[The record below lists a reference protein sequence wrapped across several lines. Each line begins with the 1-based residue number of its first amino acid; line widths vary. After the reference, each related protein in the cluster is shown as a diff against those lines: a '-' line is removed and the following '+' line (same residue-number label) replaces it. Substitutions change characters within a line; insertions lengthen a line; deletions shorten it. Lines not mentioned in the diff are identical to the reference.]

1 MKINTLADGEQLKK
15 YHVALLVNK
24 GTSDKPEWVQIEKS
38 TDNTITMNA
47 ETEDRDYIVDVN
59 PTTILTKYKPSLS
72 EPITL
77 YKGNPDYEFFWSKFY
92 NMDVGSS
99 AVSEILVVFMNEE
112 PVSGKF
118 NAWKC
123 SCACVCDNLNP
134 VDSTLTFTINFNG
147 TVAKGYVEVD
157 DSGNPSFTEGT
168 ASAGTDSSDDT
179 SSSSDSGSSDDASGT
194 SDSDST
200 ATTEAAT
207 PVFTN
212 TLSDVSYTTGGTADA
227 LDGSATVSDGGTVTY
242 KWTDS
247 DGNELSTEATYTP
260 DVTTA
265 GTKTVTVTATN
276 TLGDSTA
283 TASQTFTITVADSN

>member
-1 MKINTLADGEQLKK
+1 MKINTLAEGEQLKK

-24 GTSDKPEWVQIEKS
+24 GTSAKPEWVQIEKS

-112 PVSGKF
+112 PASGKF
-118 NAWKC
+118 RAWKC

-157 DSGNPSFTEGT
+157 ESGNPGFTEG
-168 ASAGTDSSDDT
+168 
-179 SSSSDSGSSDDASGT
+179 DAPA
-194 SDSDST
+194 D
-200 ATTEAAT
+200 AET
-207 PVFTN
+207 PVFKN
-212 TLSDVSYTTGGTADA
+212 TLSDVSYTANGTAAA
-227 LDGSATVSDGGTVTY
+227 LDGTATVSDGGKLTY

-247 DGNELSTEATYTP
+247 DGTELSAEATYTP
-260 DVTTA
+260 DITSE

-276 TLGDSTA
+276 TLGESTA
-283 TASQTFTITVADSN
+283 SASQTFKITVAASA